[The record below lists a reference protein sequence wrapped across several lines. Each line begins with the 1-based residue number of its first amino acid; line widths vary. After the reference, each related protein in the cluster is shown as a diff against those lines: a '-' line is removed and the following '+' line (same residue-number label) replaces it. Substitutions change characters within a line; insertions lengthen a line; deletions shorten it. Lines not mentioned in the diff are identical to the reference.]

1 MSFTAARF
9 FGLSQ
14 AFSIENGYIDAV
26 AERSCNRE
34 RLKAA
39 SPLRSDLLKSLN
51 MVSGESAGDVHASKY
66 QLLRL
71 KEALSNCSQRR
82 RTCVRVLRLRV
93 CKRTPYGVPDCR
105 QYVHELITLSLRP
118 SIPQSLRSSVCLSR
132 TILLSELPS
141 LKLSRLQPTVT
152 VPTATSSASV
162 TACSYRYRLPSPG
175 PFRPMAARRTER
187 SLIQVRAVTSRTTR
201 VRVLWSPPNPPS
213 ESPVALGVLG
223 IP

>member
-105 QYVHELITLSLRP
+105 QYVHELITKDFDPPSLHP
-118 SIPQSLRSSVCLSR
+118 SIPQSVCPGLFFCPSCPHSSCRGCSQRSQCRRQPVP
-132 TILLSELPS
+132 LP
-141 LKLSRLQPTVT
+141 
-152 VPTATSSASV
+152 
-162 TACSYRYRLPSPG
+162 
-175 PFRPMAARRTER
+175 
-187 SLIQVRAVTSRTTR
+187 
-201 VRVLWSPPNPPS
+201 
-213 ESPVALGVLG
+213 
-223 IP
+223 